1 MKTKLAVIAAA
12 AGFMFMATTPILAH
26 HSFAGTYVQDKT
38 VTIIGKVAEFNIRNP
53 HSFISVEV
61 VGKDGKV
68 TRWGCEWAGTTQLS
82 EGGVTRFTLKLGD
95 RIIID
100 GAPSRDAAE
109 AKILVSKVT
118 RAGADGKPTE
128 QVWQG
133 RVQ

>member
-1 MKTKLAVIAAA
+1 MKTRFVMLSVLAMFVFGIAAY
-12 AGFMFMATTPILAH
+12 AH

-38 VTIIGKVAEFNIRNP
+38 ITIVGKIAEFNIRNP
-53 HSFISVEV
+53 HSFISIEV

-68 TRWGCEWAGTTQLS
+68 TRWGCEWGGVTQLS
-82 EGGVTRFTLKLGD
+82 EGGVTRFTLKIGD
-95 RIIID
+95 KLVVD

-118 RAGADGKPTE
+118 RPAANGKAEAT
-128 QVWQG
+128 VWQG

>member
-1 MKTKLAVIAAA
+1 MKSRFVMLSVLATLIFGV
-12 AGFMFMATTPILAH
+12 AGYAH

-38 VTIIGKVAEFNIRNP
+38 ITIVGKVAEFNIRNP

-82 EGGVTRFTLKLGD
+82 EGGVTRFTLKIGD
-95 RIIID
+95 KIVID

-109 AKILVSKVT
+109 PKILVSKVA
-118 RAGADGKPTE
+118 RADADGKPTE